1 LRSEPIKICNKAL
14 VSSLSTSKNPP
25 PTLIKSLPNI
35 ITSARIAC
43 CPFLTYA
50 IANDM
55 KGVALCGCIAA
66 GVTDWLDGYI
76 ARKYDAA
83 TPLGAFLDPLA
94 DKIFI
99 GAVAVGLSLTDV
111 LPPLLAFV
119 IVGRD
124 VLLVGGS
131 FYLRAKEK
139 KDNSDFFD
147 IKSTTFNVVPSIMS
161 KVNTVAQFSVLIG
174 SLAHF
179 VVGFP
184 SMAYLEPLWYLT
196 AVTTVTSGLGY
207 LNGSG

>member
-1 LRSEPIKICNKAL
+1 MTRGHTSSALCRGPFRLRSEPIKICNKAL

-83 TPLGAFLDPLA
+83 VSFIFLIA
-94 DKIFI
+94 
-99 GAVAVGLSLTDV
+99 
-111 LPPLLAFV
+111 
-119 IVGRD
+119 
-124 VLLVGGS
+124 
-131 FYLRAKEK
+131 
-139 KDNSDFFD
+139 
-147 IKSTTFNVVPSIMS
+147 SI
-161 KVNTVAQFSVLIG
+161 
-174 SLAHF
+174 
-179 VVGFP
+179 
-184 SMAYLEPLWYLT
+184 
-196 AVTTVTSGLGY
+196 
-207 LNGSG
+207 